1 MARKLVPLSPEQR
14 MERFA
19 ALQRRAFALLTASP
33 EGYRRFC
40 ERNFRQRRV
49 HGSS

>member
-1 MARKLVPLSPEQR
+1 MSRLTGQLGD
-14 MERFA
+14 
-19 ALQRRAFALLTASP
+19 LGWRAFALLTASP

>member
-1 MARKLVPLSPEQR
+1 

-19 ALQRRAFALLTASP
+19 VLQRRAFALLMSSP

-49 HGSS
+49 YGSS